1 MKIKIPKLLIEIK
14 PSKITP
20 GGVGIFA
27 ATNIKKGAKITKGT
41 RLKDFSKNFVSWKEF
56 KNYPKDI
63 RPKIKDLC
71 IETPQGF
78 LIYKGLD
85 FNELPISW
93 YINHSCD
100 GNIIFNKNGDY
111 IARRNIKK
119 GEELTYDYALLS
131 SGNRVFIRRCLC
143 QSKNCRKIIKGND
156 WKNKKF
162 QEKNYH
168 YLHPYLK
175 NQIKLSDFYLFN
187 IHKQRRGRKK

>member
-20 GGVGIFA
+20 GGVGVFA
-27 ATNIKKGAKITKGT
+27 ATGIKKGTKITEGP
-41 RLKDFSKNFVSWKEF
+41 RKDFIKNLVPWKEF
-56 KNYPKDI
+56 KKYPRDI
-63 RPKIKDLC
+63 RQKIRDFC

-93 YINHSCD
+93 YLNHSCD
-100 GNIIFNKNGDY
+100 GNIGFDKNGDF

-119 GEELTYDYALLS
+119 GEEFSYDYALLS
-131 SGNRVFIRRCLC
+131 SGRRVFIRRCLC
-143 QSKNCRKIIKGND
+143 KSKKCRKVITGND

-162 QEKNYH
+162 QKKNYL
-168 YLHPYLK
+168 YLQPYLK
-175 NQIKLSDFYLFN
+175 NQIKLNEL
-187 IHKQRRGRKK
+187 KK